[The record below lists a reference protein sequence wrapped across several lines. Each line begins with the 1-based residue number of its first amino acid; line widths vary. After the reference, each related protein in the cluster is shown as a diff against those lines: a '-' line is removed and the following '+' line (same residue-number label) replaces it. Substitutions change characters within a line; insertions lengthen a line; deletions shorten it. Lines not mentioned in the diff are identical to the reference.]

1 VPDCYALVNLNPR
14 EPQYAREVAD
24 AVAAAIGISPV
35 RLIIRFDEVRK
46 KAHIFIP
53 LEDEHQIADAI
64 GALRD
69 NEAIL
74 DYGLVARPSEVGVDI
89 EDYPGSGESA

>member
-1 VPDCYALVNLNPR
+1 MNPR
-14 EPQYAREVAD
+14 EPQYAQEVAE
-24 AVAAAIGISPV
+24 AVAAAIGIAPV
-35 RLIIRFDEVRK
+35 RVIIRFDEVRK

>member
-1 VPDCYALVNLNPR
+1 VPDCYAVVNLNPR

-24 AVAAAIGISPV
+24 AVAAAIGIAPV

-53 LEDEHQIADAI
+53 LDDEQQIADAI
-64 GALRD
+64 RALRGK
-69 NEAIL
+69 EAIL
-74 DYGLVARPSEVGVDI
+74 DYGLVARPSEVGLDI